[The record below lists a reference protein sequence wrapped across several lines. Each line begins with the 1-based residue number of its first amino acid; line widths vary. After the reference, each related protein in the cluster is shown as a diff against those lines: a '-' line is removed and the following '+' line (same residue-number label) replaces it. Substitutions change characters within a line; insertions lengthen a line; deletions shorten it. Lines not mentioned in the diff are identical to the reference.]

1 MPEHKQN
8 NIVCFGAS
16 ALGFAL
22 LGLLSV
28 PILAAEVRGAVSVQ
42 QGMFSDA
49 SGSVET
55 DIPVSVA
62 LFPGAGQPLPWR
74 TSARH
79 DVSLLNSEI
88 EPLYLAFPRGDR
100 VRFRNQGGVYHELFA
115 HSQRHPIELRLDRA
129 GRGSESTL
137 TLSDSADLHWFCRIH
152 AKSYARIDV
161 LDTPLVLMVRAD
173 EPFEFSNLAPG
184 KWLLRVAAPGAD
196 TRVLE
201 VQALT
206 APPPLQVQ
214 LTVKGFGHH
223 ADGATP
229 PQGLAVEQLFPSQ
242 PGL

>member
-1 MPEHKQN
+1 MLEYKQN
-8 NIVCFGAS
+8 NTVCFGAS

-22 LGLLSV
+22 LGMLSMSI
-28 PILAAEVRGAVSVQ
+28 PAAEVRGAVSVQ
-42 QGMFSDA
+42 QGMLFGA
-49 SGSVET
+49 SGSVPK

-62 LFPGAGQPLPWR
+62 LFPGEGQPLPLR
-74 TSARH
+74 GAARH
-79 DVSLLNSEI
+79 DVRLQNSEI

-115 HSQRHPIELRLDRA
+115 HSQGQPIELRLDRA
-129 GRGSESTL
+129 GLGSEGTL

-173 EPFEFSNLAPG
+173 EPFEFRNLAPG
-184 KWLLRVAAPGAD
+184 KWLLRIAAPGAD
-196 TRVLE
+196 TRILE

-206 APPPLQVQ
+206 APPPLQVR
-214 LTVKGFGHH
+214 LTVKGFSHRAGGVM
-223 ADGATP
+223 APRSVAI
-229 PQGLAVEQLFPSQ
+229 EQLFPSQ